1 LKMANV
7 LTNLAADIYTAVD
20 NVSRELVGFIPSV
33 NINGGSERA
42 AKGDTVRAAFTPSV
56 STADRTA
63 AMTIP
68 EGTDQTVANKTM
80 TLSNDKSVQ
89 IPWTGEDIRHVR
101 NGAGYETIYGQQIE
115 QAFRAHA
122 NQIEAAIASAC
133 NLGASRAYGTA
144 GTTPFSTSGDFTD
157 ASEALRILKDNG
169 APQMEN
175 SLVMNTAA
183 GAKFLGLQSRYD
195 VSGDTTIRRQGII
208 QETSGLALR
217 ESAQVVTFTA
227 GTGASATTDTT
238 GYAIGSTTI
247 TLASA
252 GTGTILAGDVITFAG
267 DTNKY
272 VVVTGD
278 ADVSNGG
285 TVVLQEPGLRK
296 ALAASAIAITV
307 VASSARNI
315 VLHRGAVELAIRAPA
330 MPDGGDAAVDNMM
343 VQDPRSGLVFDI
355 RAYKG
360 YGKAMFDISAVWGI
374 KVWKPEH
381 VGILLG

>member
-1 LKMANV
+1 MANV